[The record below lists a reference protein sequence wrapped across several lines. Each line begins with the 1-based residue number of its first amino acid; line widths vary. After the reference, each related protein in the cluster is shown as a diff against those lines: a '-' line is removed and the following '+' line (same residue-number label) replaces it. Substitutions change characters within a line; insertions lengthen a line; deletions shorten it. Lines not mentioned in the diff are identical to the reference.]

1 MSHNPIPKTSSK
13 LGETM
18 NLRNLKQMLEETAKE
33 VPQQTAVVLGSRKV
47 SYRELD
53 ETSSRIA
60 NALISLGTKKGDHVA
75 ILMSRTPEW
84 VINCFGA
91 LKAGAAAVLL
101 DSGSKAPE
109 LEPQLRESDS
119 KILITEERFSPLLS
133 PVLASA
139 PLLKHVLKID
149 SEPYKQMVADS
160 SPTSPP
166 VDIKGEDEAI
176 LFYTLGVL
184 GKNKGVVHTHSSFLS
199 ILPIVVEKFEL
210 ERDDVVLGLLP
221 FNYLLGFGLVVLM
234 PIKRG
239 CTIAILPHFSSKS
252 ILDTIQREKAT
263 MLIGVPASFNAM
275 AMIDE
280 ETIKSYDLTS
290 LREVLCAGAKSSAFF
305 LDMLEKK
312 FHLTACEIYGLTEL
326 IIVTIG
332 AIRDRKL
339 GTAGKPLAELK
350 VVDKNGKEVPRGSIG
365 EAVARAPWMMREYYK
380 APQLTAQ
387 VLKDGWFRT
396 GDLVKL
402 GEDGYLEFIEKTS
415 SIIVP
420 SGGVKILPAA
430 VEEVL
435 LKHHAVAETACVGV
449 LDDYKGQLP
458 TVFIVLREGQS
469 ATPDE
474 IRDFCRQSLSEYK
487 VPKQIKF
494 VDSLPRTESG
504 EIDRKRLSL
513 TKDS

>member
-1 MSHNPIPKTSSK
+1 
-13 LGETM
+13 M
-18 NLRNLKQMLEETAKE
+18 NLKLMLEKTASE
-33 VPQQTAVVLGSRKV
+33 VPQRTAIVLGSRRV

-53 ETSSRIA
+53 ENSNRIA
-60 NALISLGTKKGDHVA
+60 NALINLGTKKGDHVA

-84 VINCFGA
+84 VINCFGV

-101 DSGSKAPE
+101 DAGAKAPE

-119 KILITEERFSPLLS
+119 RILITEERFSPMLS
-133 PVLASA
+133 SILPNV
-139 PLLKHVLKID
+139 PLV
-149 SEPYKQMVADS
+149 KQILEVGTAHYNEMVANS
-160 SPTSPP
+160 SPASPS
-166 VDIKGEDEAI
+166 VDIKGEDKAI

-252 ILDTIQREKAT
+252 ILDTMQREKAT

-280 ETIKSYDLTS
+280 ETMKSYDFSS
-290 LREVLCAGAKSSAFF
+290 LREVLCAGAKSSGFL

-332 AIRDRKL
+332 AIRDRRL

-350 VVDKNGKEVPRGSIG
+350 VLDKNGKEVPRGTTG
-365 EAVARAPWMMREYYK
+365 EAVARAPWMMKEYYK
-380 APQLTAQ
+380 SPELTAQ
-387 VLKDGWFRT
+387 ALKDGWFHT
-396 GDLVKL
+396 GDLVRL
-402 GEDGYLEFIEKTS
+402 DEDGYLEFIEKTS

-435 LKHHAVAETACVGV
+435 LKHPAVAETVCVGV
-449 LDDYKGQLP
+449 LDDYKGQIP
-458 TVFIVLREGQS
+458 TAFIVLKEGQS
-469 ATPDE
+469 ASVEE
-474 IRDFCRQSLSEYK
+474 IRDFCRQSLSDYK

-504 EIDRKRLSL
+504 QIDRRLLSGR
-513 TKDS
+513 KES

>member
-1 MSHNPIPKTSSK
+1 
-13 LGETM
+13 L
-18 NLRNLKQMLEETAKE
+18 NLKNLKLMLEKTASE

-47 SYRELD
+47 TYRELD
-53 ETSSRIA
+53 ETSNRIA
-60 NALISLGTKKGDHVA
+60 NALISLGIKKGDHVA

-84 VINCFGA
+84 VINSFGV

-101 DSGSKAPE
+101 DSGAKAPE

-119 KILITEERFSPLLS
+119 KILITEERFSPTLS
-133 PVLASA
+133 SVVPNA
-139 PLLKHVLKID
+139 PLLKQVLEVGTATYNDLIA
-149 SEPYKQMVADS
+149 SS
-160 SPTSPP
+160 SPTSPS
-166 VDIKGEDEAI
+166 VDIKGEDKAI

-199 ILPIVVEKFEL
+199 ILPIAVERFEL
-210 ERDDVVLGLLP
+210 DRNDVVLGLLP

-234 PIKRG
+234 PIWTG
-239 CTIAILPHFSSKS
+239 ATIAILPHFSSKN
-252 ILDTIQREKAT
+252 ILETIEREKAT

-280 ETIKSYDLTS
+280 ETVNAYDLSS
-290 LREVLCAGAKSSAFF
+290 LRSVLCAGAKSSAFF
-305 LDMLEKK
+305 LDLLEKR

-339 GTAGKPLAELK
+339 GTAGKPLAELR
-350 VVDKNGKEVPRGSIG
+350 VLDKNGHEVPRGTVG
-365 EAVARAPWMMREYYK
+365 EAVARAPWMMREYYRS
-380 APQLTAQ
+380 PELTAQ
-387 VLKDGWFRT
+387 VLKDGWFHT

-402 GEDGYLEFIEKTS
+402 DEDGYLEFIEKTS

-435 LKHHAVAETACVGV
+435 LKHPAVAETACVGV
-449 LDDYKGQLP
+449 LDDYKGQIP
-458 TVFIVLREGQS
+458 TAFIVLKEGQS

-487 VPKQIKF
+487 VPKQFRF
-494 VDSLPRTESG
+494 VDSLPRTKSG
-504 EIDRKRLSL
+504 EIDRKLLSGR
-513 TKDS
+513 KEN

>member
-1 MSHNPIPKTSSK
+1 
-13 LGETM
+13 M
-18 NLRNLKQMLEETAKE
+18 NLKLMLEKTASE
-33 VPQQTAVVLGSRKV
+33 VPQRTAIVLGSRRV

-53 ETSSRIA
+53 ENSNRIA
-60 NALISLGTKKGDHVA
+60 NALINLGTKKGDHVA

-84 VINCFGA
+84 VINCFGV

-101 DSGSKAPE
+101 DAGAKAPE

-119 KILITEERFSPLLS
+119 RILITEERFSPMLS
-133 PVLASA
+133 SILPNV
-139 PLLKHVLKID
+139 PLLKQILEVGTAHYN
-149 SEPYKQMVADS
+149 EMVANS
-160 SPTSPP
+160 SPASPS
-166 VDIKGEDEAI
+166 VDIKGEDKAI

-280 ETIKSYDLTS
+280 ETMKSYDFSS
-290 LREVLCAGAKSSAFF
+290 LREVLCAGAKSSGFL

-332 AIRDRKL
+332 AIRDRRL

-350 VVDKNGKEVPRGSIG
+350 VLDKNGHEVPHGTTG
-365 EAVARAPWMMREYYK
+365 EAVARAPWMMKEYYRS
-380 APQLTAQ
+380 PELTAQ
-387 VLKDGWFRT
+387 ALKDGWFHT
-396 GDLVKL
+396 GDLVRL
-402 GEDGYLEFIEKTS
+402 DEDGYLEFIEKTS
-415 SIIVP
+415 SMIVP

-435 LKHHAVAETACVGV
+435 LKHPAVAETVCVGV
-449 LDDYKGQLP
+449 LDDYKGQIP
-458 TVFIVLREGQS
+458 TAFIVLKEGQS
-469 ATPDE
+469 ASVEE
-474 IRDFCRQSLSEYK
+474 IRDFCRQSLSDYK

-504 EIDRKRLSL
+504 QIDRRLLSGR
-513 TKDS
+513 KES

>member
-1 MSHNPIPKTSSK
+1 
-13 LGETM
+13 M
-18 NLRNLKQMLEETAKE
+18 NLKLMLEKTASE
-33 VPQQTAVVLGSRKV
+33 VPQQTAIVLGSRKV

-53 ETSSRIA
+53 ETSNKIA
-60 NALISLGTKKGDHVA
+60 NALISLGIKKGNHVA

-91 LKAGAAAVLL
+91 LKAGATSVLL
-101 DSGSKAPE
+101 DAGAKAPE

-119 KILITEERFSPLLS
+119 KVLITEERFSPVLS
-133 PVLASA
+133 SIFPNIPPLNQVLE
-139 PLLKHVLKID
+139 VD
-149 SEPYKQMVADS
+149 TDPYKGMVANS
-160 SPTSPP
+160 SPASPS

-184 GKNKGVVHTHSSFLS
+184 GKNKGVVHTHASFMS

-221 FNYLLGFGLVVLM
+221 FNYLMGFGLVVLM

-239 CTIAILPHFSSKS
+239 ATIAILPHFSSKS
-252 ILDTIQREKAT
+252 LLDTVEREKAT
-263 MLIGVPASFNAM
+263 MLIGVPASFNGLAL
-275 AMIDE
+275 IDE
-280 ETIKSYDLTS
+280 ETTKSYDLSS
-290 LREVLCAGAKSSAFF
+290 LREVLSAGAKSSALFME
-305 LDMLEKK
+305 MLEKK
-312 FHLTACEIYGLTEL
+312 FHLTVCEIYGLTEL

-339 GTAGKPLAELK
+339 GTAGRPLAELR
-350 VVDKNGKEVPRGSIG
+350 VLDKNGKEVPRGSVG
-365 EAVARAPWMMREYYK
+365 EAVARAPWMMKEYYK
-380 APQLTAQ
+380 SPELTAQ
-387 VLKDGWFRT
+387 VLKDGWFHT

-402 GEDGYLEFIEKTS
+402 DEDGYLEFMEKTS

-435 LKHHAVAETACVGV
+435 LRHPAVVETACIGV
-449 LDDYKGQLP
+449 LDDYKGQIP
-458 TVFIVLREGQS
+458 TAFIVLKEGQS
-469 ATPDE
+469 ATVDE
-474 IRDFCRQSLSEYK
+474 IRNFCRQSLSEYK

-494 VDSLPRTESG
+494 VDSMPRTDSG
-504 EIDRKRLSL
+504 QIDRRRLSA
-513 TKDS
+513 TKES

>member
-1 MSHNPIPKTSSK
+1 
-13 LGETM
+13 M
-18 NLRNLKQMLEETAKE
+18 NLTNLKQMLEKTARQ
-33 VPQQTAVVLGSRKV
+33 VPQQTAVVLGSRRV

-53 ETSSRIA
+53 ETSNRIA
-60 NALISLGTKKGDHVA
+60 NALISLGIKKGDHVA

-84 VINCFGA
+84 VINCFGI
-91 LKAGAAAVLL
+91 LKAGAAAVPL
-101 DSGSKAPE
+101 DSGAKAPE

-119 KILITEERFSPLLS
+119 KILITEERFG
-133 PVLASA
+133 PVLSSVLPNV
-139 PLLKHVLKID
+139 PLLKQVL
-149 SEPYKQMVADS
+149 EVGTAPYNEMVAS
-160 SPTSPP
+160 SSATSPS
-166 VDIKGEDEAI
+166 VNIQGEDEAI

-199 ILPIVVEKFEL
+199 VLPMAREKFEL
-210 ERDDVVLGLLP
+210 KKDDVILGLLP

-234 PIKRG
+234 PIWTG
-239 CTIAILPHFSSKS
+239 ATIAVLPHFSSKN
-252 ILDTIQREKAT
+252 ILETIQQEKAT

-275 AMIDE
+275 AMMDE
-280 ETIKSYDLTS
+280 ETMKSYDLSS
-290 LREVLCAGAKSSAFF
+290 LRSVLCAGAKSSAFF

-312 FHLTACEIYGLTEL
+312 YHLTACEIYGLTEL
-326 IIVTIG
+326 IVVTIG
-332 AIRDRKL
+332 AIRNRKL
-339 GTAGKPLAELK
+339 GTAGKALAELK
-350 VVDKNGKEVPRGSIG
+350 VLGKNGKEVPRGSVG

-380 APQLTAQ
+380 SPELTAQ
-387 VLKDGWFRT
+387 VLKDGWFHT

-402 GEDGYLEFIEKTS
+402 DEDGYLEFIEKTS

-435 LKHHAVAETACVGV
+435 LKHPAVAETACVGV
-449 LDDYKGQLP
+449 LDDYKGQIP
-458 TVFIVLREGQS
+458 TAFIVLKEGQS

-494 VDSLPRTESG
+494 VDSLPRTRSG
-504 EIDRKRLSL
+504 QIDRKLLSL
-513 TKDS
+513 TKEG

>member
-1 MSHNPIPKTSSK
+1 MNPK
-13 LGETM
+13 
-18 NLRNLKQMLEETAKE
+18 NLKLMLEKTARE
-33 VPQQTAVVLGSRKV
+33 VPHETAVVLGSRKV

-53 ETSSRIA
+53 ETSNRIA
-60 NALISLGTKKGDHVA
+60 NALIRLGIEKGDHVA

-84 VINCFGA
+84 VINCFGV
-91 LKAGAAAVLL
+91 LKSGAAAVLL
-101 DSGSKAPE
+101 DSGAKAPE

-119 KILITEERFSPLLS
+119 KILITEERFSPMLS
-133 PVLASA
+133 SVLPNA
-139 PLLKHVLKID
+139 PLLKQVL
-149 SEPYKQMVADS
+149 EVGTAPYNEMVAGG
-160 SPTSPP
+160 SPTSPS
-166 VDIKGEDEAI
+166 VDINGEDEAI

-210 ERDDVVLGLLP
+210 EIEDVILGLLP

-239 CTIAILPHFSSKS
+239 ATIAILPHFSSKN
-252 ILDTIQREKAT
+252 ILDTVQREKAT

-280 ETIKSYDLTS
+280 ETMKSYDLSS
-290 LREVLCAGAKSSAFF
+290 LRKVLCAGAKSSALF

-350 VVDKNGKEVPRGSIG
+350 VLDKNGKEVPRGSVG

-380 APQLTAQ
+380 SPELTAR
-387 VLKDGWFRT
+387 VLKDGWFHT

-402 GEDGYLEFIEKTS
+402 DEEGYLEFIEKTS

-435 LKHHAVAETACVGV
+435 LTHPAVAETACVGV
-449 LDDYKGQLP
+449 LDDYKGQIP
-458 TVFIVLREGQS
+458 TAFIVLKEGQS
-469 ATPDE
+469 ASVDE
-474 IRDFCRQSLSEYK
+474 IRDFCRQSLSDYK

-504 EIDRKRLSL
+504 QIDRRLLSGR
-513 TKDS
+513 KES

>member
-1 MSHNPIPKTSSK
+1 
-13 LGETM
+13 M
-18 NLRNLKQMLEETAKE
+18 NLKNLKQMLEKTARE
-33 VPQQTAVVLGSRKV
+33 VPQQTAIVLGSRRV

-53 ETSSRIA
+53 ETSNRIA
-60 NALISLGTKKGDHVA
+60 NALISLGIKKGDHVA

-84 VINCFGA
+84 VINCFGV

-101 DSGSKAPE
+101 DAGAKAPE

-119 KILITEERFSPLLS
+119 KILITEERFF
-133 PVLASA
+133 PVLSSILPNA
-139 PLLKHVLKID
+139 PLLKQVLVID
-149 SEPYKQMVADS
+149 TDDYQAMVAGS
-160 SPTSPP
+160 SPVSPS
-166 VDIKGEDEAI
+166 VDIKGEDKAI

-199 ILPIVVEKFEL
+199 IIPIAVKKFEL
-210 ERDDVVLGLLP
+210 ERNDVVLGLLP

-234 PIKRG
+234 PIWTG
-239 CTIAILPHFSSKS
+239 ATIAILPHFSSKN
-252 ILDTIQREKAT
+252 ILETIAQEKAT
-263 MLIGVPASFNAM
+263 LLIGVPASFNAM

-280 ETIKSYDLTS
+280 ETIKSYDLSS
-290 LREVLCAGAKSSAFF
+290 LKAVLCAGAKSSAFF
-305 LDMLEKK
+305 LEALEKR
-312 FHLTACEIYGLTEL
+312 FHLIACEIYGLTEL

-339 GTAGKPLAELK
+339 GTAGKPLAELR
-350 VVDKNGKEVPRGSIG
+350 VLDKNGREVPRGNIG

-380 APQLTAQ
+380 SPELTAQ
-387 VLKDGWFRT
+387 VLKDGWFHT

-402 GEDGYLEFIEKTS
+402 DEDGYLEFIEKTS

-435 LKHHAVAETACVGV
+435 LRHPAIAETACVGV
-449 LDDYKGQLP
+449 LDDYKGQIP
-458 TVFIVLREGQS
+458 TAFIVLKQGQS

-504 EIDRKRLSL
+504 QIDRKLLSVP
-513 TKDS
+513 KEG

>member
-1 MSHNPIPKTSSK
+1 
-13 LGETM
+13 M
-18 NLRNLKQMLEETAKE
+18 NLKNLKQMLERTASE
-33 VPQQTAVVLGSRKV
+33 VPQQTALVLGPRRV

-53 ETSSRIA
+53 ETSNRIA
-60 NALISLGTKKGDHVA
+60 NALINLGIKKGDHVA
-75 ILMSRTPEW
+75 ILLSRTPEW
-84 VINCFGA
+84 VINCFGV
-91 LKAGAAAVLL
+91 LKAGAAGVLL
-101 DSGSKAPE
+101 DSGAKAPE

-119 KILITEERFSPLLS
+119 KILITEERFSPMLS
-133 PVLASA
+133 SVLPNA
-139 PLLKHVLKID
+139 PLLKQALAID
-149 SEPYKQMVADS
+149 TAPYKRMVAS
-160 SPTSPP
+160 SSTVSPS
-166 VDIKGEDEAI
+166 VDIDGEDEAI

-184 GKNKGVVHTHSSFLS
+184 GKNKGVVHTHASFLS
-199 ILPIVVEKFEL
+199 ILPIVVAKFEL

-234 PIKRG
+234 PVWRG
-239 CTIAILPHFSSKS
+239 ATIAILPHFSSKS
-252 ILDTIQREKAT
+252 ILETIEQQKAT

-280 ETIKSYDLTS
+280 ETVKSHDFSS
-290 LREVLCAGAKSSAFF
+290 LRTVLCAGAKSSAFF
-305 LDMLEKK
+305 LEALEKK

-339 GTAGKPLAELK
+339 GTAGKPLAELR
-350 VVDKNGKEVPRGSIG
+350 VLDQNGKEVPRGSIG

-380 APQLTAQ
+380 SPELTAQ
-387 VLKDGWFRT
+387 VLKDGWFHT
-396 GDLVKL
+396 SDLVKL
-402 GEDGYLEFIEKTS
+402 DEDGYLEFIEKSS

-435 LKHHAVAETACVGV
+435 LKHRAIAETACIGV
-449 LDDYKGQLP
+449 LDDYKGQIP
-458 TVFIVLREGQS
+458 TAFIVLKQGQS

-494 VDSLPRTESG
+494 VDSLPRTGSG
-504 EIDRKRLSL
+504 QIDRKRLSV
-513 TKDS
+513 TREG

>member
-1 MSHNPIPKTSSK
+1 
-13 LGETM
+13 M
-18 NLRNLKQMLEETAKE
+18 NLKLMLEKTASE
-33 VPQQTAVVLGSRKV
+33 VPQRTAIVLGSRRV

-53 ETSSRIA
+53 ENSNRIA
-60 NALISLGTKKGDHVA
+60 NALINLGTKKGDHVA

-84 VINCFGA
+84 VINCFGV

-101 DSGSKAPE
+101 DAGAKAPE

-119 KILITEERFSPLLS
+119 RILITEERFSPMLS
-133 PVLASA
+133 SILPNV
-139 PLLKHVLKID
+139 PLLKQILEVGTAHYN
-149 SEPYKQMVADS
+149 EMVANS
-160 SPTSPP
+160 SPASPS
-166 VDIKGEDEAI
+166 VDIKGEDKAI

-252 ILDTIQREKAT
+252 ILDTMQREKAT

-280 ETIKSYDLTS
+280 ETMKSYDFSS
-290 LREVLCAGAKSSAFF
+290 LREVLCAGAKSSGFL

-332 AIRDRKL
+332 AIRDRRL

-350 VVDKNGKEVPRGSIG
+350 VLDKNGKEVPRGTTG
-365 EAVARAPWMMREYYK
+365 EAVARAPWMMKEYYRS
-380 APQLTAQ
+380 PGLTAQ
-387 VLKDGWFRT
+387 ALKDGWFHT
-396 GDLVKL
+396 GDLVRL
-402 GEDGYLEFIEKTS
+402 DEDGYLEFIEKTS

-435 LKHHAVAETACVGV
+435 LKHPAVAETVCVGV
-449 LDDYKGQLP
+449 LDDYKGQIP
-458 TVFIVLREGQS
+458 TAFIVLKEGQS
-469 ATPDE
+469 ASVEE
-474 IRDFCRQSLSEYK
+474 IRDFCRQSLSDYK

-504 EIDRKRLSL
+504 QIDRRLLSGR
-513 TKDS
+513 KES

>member
-1 MSHNPIPKTSSK
+1 
-13 LGETM
+13 M
-18 NLRNLKQMLEETAKE
+18 NAVNLKQMLEKTASE

-53 ETSSRIA
+53 ETANRIA
-60 NALISLGTKKGDHVA
+60 NAFISLGIKKGDHVA

-91 LKAGAAAVLL
+91 LKAGAAGVLL
-101 DSGSKAPE
+101 DAGAKAPE

-119 KILITEERFSPLLS
+119 KVLITEERFSPMLS
-133 PVLASA
+133 SILPNIPMLNQVLAIDTDPYQGMVANSSSA
-139 PLLKHVLKID
+139 PP
-149 SEPYKQMVADS
+149 S
-160 SPTSPP
+160 
-166 VDIKGEDEAI
+166 VDIEGEDEAI

-184 GKNKGVVHTHSSFLS
+184 GKNKGVVHTHASFMS

-234 PIKRG
+234 PIWKG
-239 CTIAILPHFSSKS
+239 ATIAILPHFSSKS
-252 ILDTIQREKAT
+252 LLDTVEREKAT
-263 MLIGVPASFNAM
+263 MLIGVPASFNGLALL
-275 AMIDE
+275 DE
-280 ETIKSYDLTS
+280 ETMKSYDLSS
-290 LREVLCAGAKSSAFF
+290 LRGVLCAGAKSSALF

-339 GTAGKPLAELK
+339 GTAGKPLAELR
-350 VVDKNGKEVPRGSIG
+350 VLDKNGREVPRGSVG
-365 EAVARAPWMMREYYK
+365 EAVARAPWMMKEYYK
-380 APQLTAQ
+380 SPELTAR
-387 VLKDGWFRT
+387 VLKDGWFHT

-402 GEDGYLEFIEKTS
+402 DEDGYLEFIEKTS

-435 LKHHAVAETACVGV
+435 LSHPAVAETACVGV
-449 LDDYKGQLP
+449 LDDYKGQIP
-458 TVFIVLREGQS
+458 TAFIVLKEGQS
-469 ATPDE
+469 ATVDE
-474 IRDFCRQSLSEYK
+474 IRNFCRQSLSDYK

-494 VDSLPRTESG
+494 VDGLPRTGSG
-504 EIDRKRLSL
+504 QIDRKQLSV
-513 TKDS
+513 TKES

>member
-1 MSHNPIPKTSSK
+1 MDPK
-13 LGETM
+13 
-18 NLRNLKQMLEETAKE
+18 NLKLMLEKTAGE
-33 VPQQTAVVLGSRKV
+33 VPEQTAIVLGSRKV

-53 ETSSRIA
+53 ETSNRIA

-91 LKAGAAAVLL
+91 LKAGAAGVLL
-101 DSGSKAPE
+101 DAGAKAPE

-119 KILITEERFSPLLS
+119 KILITEERFF
-133 PVLASA
+133 PVLSSVLPSA
-139 PLLKHVLKID
+139 PLVRQVLVVD
-149 SEPYKQMVADS
+149 TDRYQEMVASS
-160 SPTSPP
+160 SPVSPS

-184 GKNKGVVHTHSSFLS
+184 GKNKGVVHTHASFLS
-199 ILPIVVEKFEL
+199 ILPIVVSKFEL
-210 ERDDVVLGLLP
+210 GRNDVVLGLLP

-234 PIKRG
+234 PIKARA
-239 CTIAILPHFSSKS
+239 TIAILPHFSSKN
-252 ILDTIQREKAT
+252 ILETIAQEKAT
-263 MLIGVPASFNAM
+263 LLIGVPASFNAM

-280 ETIKSYDLTS
+280 ETIKSYDLSS
-290 LREVLCAGAKSSAFF
+290 LRQVLCAGAKSSALF
-305 LDMLEKK
+305 LEMLEKK

-339 GTAGKPLAELK
+339 GTAGKPLAELR
-350 VVDKNGKEVPRGSIG
+350 VLDKKGKEVPRGTIG
-365 EAVARAPWMMREYYK
+365 EAVARAPWMMKEYYK
-380 APQLTAQ
+380 SPELTAQ
-387 VLKDGWFRT
+387 VLKNGWFHT

-402 GEDGYLEFIEKTS
+402 DEDGYLDFIEKTS

-435 LKHHAVAETACVGV
+435 LKHPAVAETACVGV
-449 LDDYKGQLP
+449 LDDYKGRIP
-458 TVFIVLREGQS
+458 TAFIVLKGGQS
-469 ATPDE
+469 VTPDE

-494 VDSLPRTESG
+494 VDSLPRTGSG
-504 EIDRKRLSL
+504 QIDRKRLSL
-513 TKDS
+513 TKEG

>member
-1 MSHNPIPKTSSK
+1 
-13 LGETM
+13 M
-18 NLRNLKQMLEETAKE
+18 NLKNLKQMLEKTASE
-33 VPQQTAVVLGSRKV
+33 VPQQTAIVLGPRRV
-47 SYRELD
+47 SYHELD
-53 ETSSRIA
+53 ETSNRIA
-60 NALISLGTKKGDHVA
+60 NALISLGIKKGDHVA

-84 VINCFGA
+84 VINCFGV
-91 LKAGAAAVLL
+91 LKTGAASVLL
-101 DSGSKAPE
+101 DSGAKAPE
-109 LEPQLRESDS
+109 LEPQLRESDP
-119 KILITEERFSPLLS
+119 KILITEERFSPMLS
-133 PVLASA
+133 SILPNA
-139 PLLKHVLKID
+139 PLLKQVLEID
-149 SEPYKQMVADS
+149 TDPYKRMVAS
-160 SPTSPP
+160 SSTVSPS
-166 VDIKGEDEAI
+166 VDIEGEDEAI

-184 GKNKGVVHTHSSFLS
+184 GKNKGVVHTHASFLS
-199 ILPIVVEKFEL
+199 ILPIVVPKFEL

-234 PIKRG
+234 PIWRG
-239 CTIAILPHFSSKS
+239 ATIAILPHFSSKN
-252 ILDTIQREKAT
+252 ILETIAQEKAS

-280 ETIKSYDLTS
+280 ETVKSYDLSS
-290 LREVLCAGAKSSAFF
+290 LRVVLCAGAKSSAFF
-305 LDMLEKK
+305 LEMLEKK

-339 GTAGKPLAELK
+339 GTAGKPLAELR
-350 VVDKNGKEVPRGSIG
+350 VLDKNGKEVPRGSVG

-380 APQLTAQ
+380 SPELTAQ
-387 VLKDGWFRT
+387 VLKNGWFHT

-402 GEDGYLEFIEKTS
+402 DEDGYLEFIEKTS

-435 LKHHAVAETACVGV
+435 LRHPAVAETACVGV
-449 LDDYKGQLP
+449 LDDYKGQIP
-458 TVFIVLREGQS
+458 TAFIVLKHGRS

-487 VPKQIKF
+487 VPKQIKV
-494 VDSLPRTESG
+494 VDSLPRTGSG
-504 EIDRKRLSL
+504 QIDRKRLSV
-513 TKDS
+513 TKEG

>member
-1 MSHNPIPKTSSK
+1 MDPK
-13 LGETM
+13 
-18 NLRNLKQMLEETAKE
+18 NLKLMLEKTARE
-33 VPQQTAVVLGSRKV
+33 VPEQNAVVLGSRRV

-53 ETSSRIA
+53 ETSNRIA
-60 NALISLGTKKGDHVA
+60 NALISLGIKKGDHVA

-84 VINCFGA
+84 VINCFGV

-101 DSGSKAPE
+101 DSGAKAPE

-119 KILITEERFSPLLS
+119 KILITEERFRLVLS
-133 PVLASA
+133 SVLPNA
-139 PLLKHVLKID
+139 PLLKQVLEVGTATYNDLIT
-149 SEPYKQMVADS
+149 SS
-160 SPTSPP
+160 SPASPL
-166 VDIKGEDEAI
+166 VDIKGEDKAI

-199 ILPIVVEKFEL
+199 ILPIVVPKFDLEKV
-210 ERDDVVLGLLP
+210 DVVLGLLP

-234 PIKRG
+234 PIWTG
-239 CTIAILPHFSSKS
+239 ATIAILPHFSSKS
-252 ILDTIQREKAT
+252 ILDTIQQEKAT
-263 MLIGVPASFNAM
+263 VLIGVPATFNAM

-280 ETIKSYDLTS
+280 ETMKSYDLSS
-290 LREVLCAGAKSSAFF
+290 LRAVLSAGAKSLALF
-305 LDMLEKK
+305 METLEKK

-326 IIVTIG
+326 IIVTMG
-332 AIRDRKL
+332 AVHDRKL
-339 GTAGKPLAELK
+339 GTAGKPLAELR
-350 VVDKNGKEVPRGSIG
+350 VLDKNGQEVPRGSIG

-380 APQLTAQ
+380 SPELTAQ
-387 VLKDGWFRT
+387 VLKDGWFHT

-402 GEDGYLEFIEKTS
+402 DEDGYLEFIEKMS

-435 LKHHAVAETACVGV
+435 LRHPAVAETACVGV
-449 LDDYKGQLP
+449 FDDYKGQIP
-458 TVFIVLREGQS
+458 TAFIVLKDGQS

-474 IRDFCRQSLSEYK
+474 IRDFCRQSLSDYK

-494 VDSLPRTESG
+494 VDSLPRTGSG
-504 EIDRKRLSL
+504 QIDRKLLSGR
-513 TKDS
+513 KES

>member
-1 MSHNPIPKTSSK
+1 MKT
-13 LGETM
+13 T
-18 NLRNLKQMLEETAKE
+18 NLKLMLEKIASE
-33 VPQQTAVVLGSRKV
+33 VPQQIAVVLGSRRV

-53 ETSSRIA
+53 ETSNRIA
-60 NALISLGTKKGDHVA
+60 NALISLGIKKGDHVG

-84 VINCFGA
+84 VINCFGV
-91 LKAGAAAVLL
+91 LKAGAAAVLF
-101 DSGSKAPE
+101 DAGAKAPE

-119 KILITEERFSPLLS
+119 RILITEERFSPMLS
-133 PVLASA
+133 SVLPNV
-139 PLLKHVLKID
+139 PLLKQVL
-149 SEPYKQMVADS
+149 EVGTAPYNEMLVS
-160 SPTSPP
+160 SPAASPS

-210 ERDDVVLGLLP
+210 ERNDVVLGLLP

-239 CTIAILPHFSSKS
+239 ATIAILPHFSSKN

-280 ETIKSYDLTS
+280 ETMKSYDLSS
-290 LREVLCAGAKSSAFF
+290 LRKVLCAGAKSSAFF
-305 LDMLEKK
+305 LEALEKK

-339 GTAGKPLAELK
+339 GTAGKPLADLR
-350 VVDKNGKEVPRGSIG
+350 VLDKNGKEVPRGSIG

-380 APQLTAQ
+380 SPELTAQ
-387 VLKDGWFRT
+387 VLKDGWFHT
-396 GDLVKL
+396 GDLVRL
-402 GEDGYLEFIEKTS
+402 DEDGYLEFIEKTS

-420 SGGVKILPAA
+420 SGGVKILPEA
-430 VEEVL
+430 VEAIL
-435 LKHHAVAETACVGV
+435 LRHPAVAQTACVGV
-449 LDDYKGQLP
+449 LDDFKGQIP
-458 TVFIVLREGQS
+458 TAFIVFKDGQS

-487 VPKQIKF
+487 VPKQIRL

-504 EIDRKRLSL
+504 QIDRKRLSL
-513 TKDS
+513 TRES